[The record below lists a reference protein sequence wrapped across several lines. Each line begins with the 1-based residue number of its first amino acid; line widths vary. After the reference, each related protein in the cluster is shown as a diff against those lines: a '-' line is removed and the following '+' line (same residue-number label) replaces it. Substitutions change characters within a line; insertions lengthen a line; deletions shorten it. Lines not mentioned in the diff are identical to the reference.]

1 MSGHAGRAHALLSAS
16 SAHRWLACTPS
27 ARLEEQFPD
36 TASDAARKGTLA
48 HELAELKLR
57 HYFRTTDFTRAK
69 FTRAANKL
77 KKQELWQ
84 DEMDGWTEEYLDFVK
99 SAALAYPS
107 EPHVDIER
115 RVDFSA
121 YAQEGA
127 GIADCILVSGRQ
139 IHVIDFKSGAKPVSA
154 VKNPQLMLYAL
165 GAYEVYKI
173 FYPIDQVRLSI
184 VQPALP
190 DGASDWMCE
199 LDELLEFGEYVK
211 ERAALA
217 WAGEGVFAP
226 GAETCLYCRANARC
240 HARADWNVR
249 LTFQVG
255 KKPPLISNAEM
266 GEYLRQGEDVARWLS
281 DLKDL
286 ALTECL
292 AGREVPGWKAVEGR
306 SQRAFTDVDAA
317 FAALKEGG
325 IAEEVLW
332 ERKPLTLAQVEKTVG
347 KKTFTELVGPMVV
360 RQPGKPA
367 LAPES
372 DRREAI
378 TNQVSAEEAFSEIID
393 KNNDIN
399 REDKK

>member
-1 MSGHAGRAHALLSAS
+1 
-16 SAHRWLACTPS
+16 
-27 ARLEEQFPD
+27 
-36 TASDAARKGTLA
+36 
-48 HELAELKLR
+48 
-57 HYFRTTDFTRAK
+57 
-69 FTRAANKL
+69 
-77 KKQELWQ
+77 
-84 DEMDGWTEEYLDFVK
+84 MDGWTEDYLDYIK
-99 SAALAYPS
+99 AAALAYPS
-107 EPHVDIER
+107 EPHIDIER

-139 IHVIDFKSGAKPVSA
+139 IHVIDLKSGTKPVSA

-165 GAYEVYKI
+165 GAYEIYKM

-184 VQPALP
+184 VQPTLP
-190 DGASDWMCE
+190 DGASDWVCT
-199 LDELLEFGEYVK
+199 LDELLRFGEYVK

-217 WAGEGVFAP
+217 WEGKGMFAP

-249 LTFQVG
+249 MAFQAG

-286 ALTECL
+286 ALSECL

-306 SQRAFTDVDAA
+306 SQRAFADLDAA

-332 ERKPLTLAQVEKTVG
+332 ERKPLTLAQVEKVVG
-347 KKTFTELVGPMVV
+347 KKTFAELVGSMVV
-360 RQPGKPA
+360 RPAGKPA

-378 TNQVSAEEAFSEIID
+378 TNQVSAEEAFSGVND
-393 KNNDIN
+393 KNNDVDNDIN
-399 REDKK
+399 RVVNKEDKK